1 MDMELKSAIEK
12 MGNAYEEYKK
22 TNDERLK
29 QLEEKGVVDP
39 LVTEKL
45 EKLDSKMSELEAV
58 KSSLDKLEKKANRP
72 SAQEC
77 EYGEERAEHKKA
89 FRQFM
94 RKGHED
100 GLKDLEKKAFVGNS
114 DPDGGYLMTHEMSSE
129 IDRVL
134 AQDVAMRR
142 VANVRTIGGSS
153 WKQLVSV
160 GGAGY
165 GWEGETD
172 TGGETSSPTL
182 KEIEI
187 TPGKIYAEP
196 NATADSLDDAF
207 VDAESWLTDEVNIA
221 FTEGEAAA
229 FITGTGIKS
238 PRGILSYDNVAN
250 SSYAW
255 GKIGYTASGNASGFK
270 ASNPSDELVDLVHSL
285 KRGYRNGASWM
296 MNDLSLSTIRK
307 FKDGQGIYLW
317 TPGLAEGVS
326 STLLGYG
333 VEIEDNMPDIAAN
346 SYSLAFANFN
356 RAYQIVDRRGVAVLR
371 DPYTKKGW
379 VKFYTTKRVGGG
391 VKNFEAIK
399 LMKFATS

>member
-1 MDMELKSAIEK
+1 MDMELKEAIEK
-12 MGNAYEEYKK
+12 IGKTYEEYKK
-22 TNDERLK
+22 TNDERLS
-29 QLEEKGVVDP
+29 QLEKKGVVDP

-45 EKLDSKMSELEAV
+45 ERLDAKMSELEAV
-58 KSSLDKLEKKANRP
+58 KSAVDSLEKKANRP
-72 SAQEC
+72 SAQSS
-77 EYGEERAEHKKA
+77 EYAEERAEHKKA
-89 FRQFM
+89 FSDFM
-94 RKGHED
+94 RKGKTD
-100 GLKDLEKKAFVGNS
+100 GLHDIEQKAFVGNS

-129 IDRVL
+129 IDRIL

-142 VANVRTIGGSS
+142 LAAVRTIGGTS
-153 WKQLVSV
+153 WKQAVNV

-172 TGGETSSPTL
+172 EGGETSTPTL

-187 TPGKIYAEP
+187 VPGKIYAEP

-207 VDAESWLTDEVNIA
+207 VNAEAWLSDEVSIS

-238 PRGILSYDNVAN
+238 PRGILSYTNVAN
-250 SSYAW
+250 SSYTW
-255 GKIGYTASGNASGFK
+255 GNIGYTASGAAGAFA
-270 ASNPSDELVDLVHSL
+270 ASNPSDNLVDLIHTL
-285 KRGYRNGASWM
+285 KRGYRNGASFL
-296 MNDLSLSTIRK
+296 MNDLTLSSIRK

-317 TPGLAEGVS
+317 TPGLQEGVS

-333 VEIEDNMPDIAAN
+333 VEIDDNMPDVAAN
-346 SYSLAFANFN
+346 TYSIAFANFS
-356 RAYQIVDRRGVAVLR
+356 RAYQIVDRAGVAVLR
-371 DPYTKKGW
+371 DPYTRKGW

>member
-1 MDMELKSAIEK
+1 MDMELKEAIEK
-12 MGNAYEEYKK
+12 IGKTYEEYKK
-22 TNDERLK
+22 TNDERLS
-29 QLEEKGVVDP
+29 QLEKKGVVDP

-45 EKLDSKMSELEAV
+45 ERLDAKMSELEAV
-58 KSSLDKLEKKANRP
+58 KSAVDSLEKKANRP
-72 SAQEC
+72 SAQSS
-77 EYGEERAEHKKA
+77 EYAEERAEHKKA
-89 FRQFM
+89 FSDFM
-94 RKGHED
+94 RKGKTD
-100 GLKDLEKKAFVGNS
+100 GLHDIEQKAFVGNS

-129 IDRVL
+129 IDRIL

-142 VANVRTIGGSS
+142 LAAVRTIGGAS
-153 WKQLVSV
+153 WKQAVNV

-172 TGGETSSPTL
+172 EGGETSTPTL

-187 TPGKIYAEP
+187 VPGKIYAEP

-207 VDAESWLTDEVNIA
+207 VNAEAWLSDEVSIS

-238 PRGILSYDNVAN
+238 PRGILSYTNVAN
-250 SSYAW
+250 SSYTW
-255 GKIGYTASGNASGFK
+255 GNIGYTASGAAGAFA
-270 ASNPSDELVDLVHSL
+270 ASNPSDNLVDLIHTL
-285 KRGYRNGASWM
+285 KRGYRNGASFL
-296 MNDLSLSTIRK
+296 MNDLTLSSIRK

-317 TPGLAEGVS
+317 TPGLQEGVS

-333 VEIEDNMPDIAAN
+333 VEIDDNMPDVAAN
-346 SYSLAFANFN
+346 TYSIAFANFA
-356 RAYQIVDRRGVAVLR
+356 RAYQIVDRAGVAVLR
-371 DPYTKKGW
+371 DPYTRKGW